1 MELGLSRDRRTRLGW
16 VAAAAAIA
24 LALLVALLQ
33 TTGSRREELAVAP
46 RRGPTSS
53 EVEPRGR
60 DPRPTAYA
68 PSVVVASQAERR
80 IEPRPEPSPPPAPSQ
95 PPPAPHPT
103 AVAARPAVAAPTPA
117 QALARPARKLPEFMR
132 VTPDTP
138 ACEIH
143 DVKRGD
149 TLWAISARRL
159 GDPYRWPQV
168 YGQNRD
174 HLVDPN
180 VIEIDDRIR
189 IPGACQPAVVK

>member
-1 MELGLSRDRRTRLGW
+1 
-16 VAAAAAIA
+16 
-24 LALLVALLQ
+24 
-33 TTGSRREELAVAP
+33 
-46 RRGPTSS
+46 
-53 EVEPRGR
+53 
-60 DPRPTAYA
+60 
-68 PSVVVASQAERR
+68 
-80 IEPRPEPSPPPAPSQ
+80 
-95 PPPAPHPT
+95 
-103 AVAARPAVAAPTPA
+103 
-117 QALARPARKLPEFMR
+117 MR